1 MGVSRLELVEL
12 IEGEVSKLS
21 PRGRDLWER
30 LELHVETEAPEEATP
45 AATLPPPDPEQV
57 EIGRLMGEL
66 PLREQGILERLMELL
81 SGLHSSDYAEKRGQ
95 PGEPGRDE
103 AVLAAVG
110 IKDHHM
116 GRRIDPDRTPEQ
128 AMARLRELG

>member
-1 MGVSRLELVEL
+1 VSRLELVEL

-21 PRGRDLWER
+21 ARGRDLWER

-45 AATLPPPDPEQV
+45 ATLPPPNPEQV
-57 EIGRLMGEL
+57 EVSRLMGEL

-81 SGLHSSDYAEKRGQ
+81 AGLHSSDYAERHGQ

-103 AVLAAVG
+103 ACSQRPASRTTIWG
-110 IKDHHM
+110 D
-116 GRRIDPDRTPEQ
+116 GSTPTGPQSRRWHGSEN
-128 AMARLRELG
+128 

>member
-21 PRGRDLWER
+21 PRGRGLWER

-45 AATLPPPDPEQV
+45 ATLPPPDPEQV

-81 SGLHSSDYAEKRGQ
+81 AGLHSSDYAERRGQ

-103 AVLAAVG
+103 AVLAAAG

-128 AMARLRELG
+128 AVARLRELG

>member
-21 PRGRDLWER
+21 PRWRGLWER

-45 AATLPPPDPEQV
+45 ATLPPPDPEQV

-66 PLREQGILERLMELL
+66 PLREQLRCLAYERNKAA
-81 SGLHSSDYAEKRGQ
+81 GL
-95 PGEPGRDE
+95 
-103 AVLAAVG
+103 
-110 IKDHHM
+110 
-116 GRRIDPDRTPEQ
+116 
-128 AMARLRELG
+128 

>member
-1 MGVSRLELVEL
+1 
-12 IEGEVSKLS
+12 
-21 PRGRDLWER
+21 
-30 LELHVETEAPEEATP
+30 
-45 AATLPPPDPEQV
+45 V

-81 SGLHSSDYAEKRGQ
+81 AGLHSSDYAEKRG
-95 PGEPGRDE
+95 EPDRDE
-103 AVLAAVG
+103 AVLVAAN

-128 AMARLRELG
+128 AVARLRELG

>member
-45 AATLPPPDPEQV
+45 ATLPPPPNPEQV
-57 EIGRLMGEL
+57 EVSRLMGEL
-66 PLREQGILERLMELL
+66 PLREQGVLERLMELL
-81 SGLHSSDYAEKRGQ
+81 AGLHSSDYAEKRGQ
-95 PGEPGRDE
+95 PGEPRRNL
-103 AVLAAVG
+103 AVIVAAG
-110 IKDHHM
+110 IKDRSE
-116 GRRIDPDRTPEQ
+116 GRQINPDMTPEQ
-128 AMARLRELG
+128 AAA

>member
-21 PRGRDLWER
+21 PRGRGLWER
-30 LELHVETEAPEEATP
+30 LELHVETEATP
-45 AATLPPPDPEQV
+45 ATLPPPDPEQV

-81 SGLHSSDYAEKRGQ
+81 AGLHSSDYAEKRGQ

-103 AVLAAVG
+103 AVLAAAG

-128 AMARLRELG
+128 AVARLRELG

>member
-1 MGVSRLELVEL
+1 MGVSRVEVVEL

-30 LELHVETEAPEEATP
+30 LALHVETKAPEEATL
-45 AATLPPPDPEQV
+45 ATLPLPDAEQV
-57 EIGRLMGEL
+57 QIGRLMGEL
-66 PLREQGILERLMELL
+66 PLREQGILELLMELL
-81 SGLHSSDYAEKRGQ
+81 SGLHSSDYAEGRGQ
-95 PGEPGRDE
+95 PGEPGRNE
-103 AVLAAVG
+103 AVLAAAG

-128 AMARLRELG
+128 AVARLRELG

>member
-30 LELHVETEAPEEATP
+30 LELLVETEAPEEATP
-45 AATLPPPDPEQV
+45 ATLPPPDPEQAQ
-57 EIGRLMGEL
+57 IGRLMGEL
-66 PLREQGILERLMELL
+66 PLRQQGILERLMELPA
-81 SGLHSSDYAEKRGQ
+81 GLQSSDYAERRGQ
-95 PGEPGRDE
+95 LGEPGRNE
-103 AVLAAVG
+103 AVLAAAG
-110 IKDHHM
+110 IKDHHV

-128 AMARLRELG
+128 AVARLRELG

>member
-21 PRGRDLWER
+21 PRGRGLWEC
-30 LELHVETEAPEEATP
+30 LEPHVETEAPEEATP
-45 AATLPPPDPEQV
+45 ATLPPPDPEQV
-57 EIGRLMGEL
+57 EIGRLMREL

-81 SGLHSSDYAEKRGQ
+81 AGLHISDYAEKRGQ
-95 PGEPGRDE
+95 PGRDE
-103 AVLAAVG
+103 AVLAAAG
-110 IKDHHM
+110 IKDHQM

-128 AMARLRELG
+128 AVARLRELG

>member
-1 MGVSRLELVEL
+1 MGVSRLELVAL

-30 LELHVETEAPEEATP
+30 QALHVETKAPEKATP
-45 AATLPPPDPEQV
+45 ATLPPPDAEQV

-81 SGLHSSDYAEKRGQ
+81 AGLHSSDYAEKRGQ
-95 PGEPGRDE
+95 PGEPDRDE
-103 AVLAAVG
+103 AVLAAAG

-116 GRRIDPDRTPEQ
+116 GRQIDPDRTPEQ
-128 AMARLRELG
+128 AVARLRELG

>member
-21 PRGRDLWER
+21 ARGRDLWDR

-45 AATLPPPDPEQV
+45 ATLPPPNPEQV
-57 EIGRLMGEL
+57 EVSRLMGEL

-81 SGLHSSDYAEKRGQ
+81 AGLHSSD
-95 PGEPGRDE
+95 
-103 AVLAAVG
+103 
-110 IKDHHM
+110 
-116 GRRIDPDRTPEQ
+116 
-128 AMARLRELG
+128 